1 MTGASPLIPHV
12 VGLVGVAAILGI
24 AFGFSSNRRWIRL
37 RVVGAAFALQLG
49 IAVLALYVPAG
60 RAALASMARSVDAL
74 LAYAAVGT
82 SFLFGPFATSPLG
95 KSFAIQALPLVIF
108 FASLI
113 AVLYHLRVMQLVV
126 RWVGGAIEAVIGIS
140 KIESLCAAA
149 NIFVG
154 QTESPLVIQP
164 YLASLRK
171 AQLFQV
177 MTSGMSGLAGSSLT
191 VYAAMGIRM
200 EYLLAASLMSAP
212 AAILMAKIVMPD
224 DPAEEERA
232 SEDFEVAEAA
242 GLVEGRAPE
251 NIIAAAAQGAQVGVR
266 VAVMVGAMVFAF
278 VGLLALANGL
288 LSGIGAWFGVQDL
301 TFQRLLGVVF
311 SPVMF
316 LMGVLWN
323 QAGVAGGMLGEK
335 LVLTEFVAYIHFQ
348 KVGASLSE
356 HTQAIITF
364 ALCGFANFSSIAI
377 QMAVTGGLAPNLRP
391 LIAKLGLR
399 ALLAASLAN
408 LMSAALA
415 GLLIG

>member
-12 VGLVGVAAILGI
+12 MGLVGVAAILGI

-95 KSFAIQALPLVIF
+95 KSFAIQALPLIIF

-232 SEDFEVAEAA
+232 SGDFEVAEAA

-278 VGLLALANGL
+278 VGLMALANGL
-288 LSGIGAWFGVQDL
+288 LSGIGTWFGVQDL

-316 LMGVLWN
+316 LMGVVWN

-391 LIAKLGLR
+391 MIAKLGLR